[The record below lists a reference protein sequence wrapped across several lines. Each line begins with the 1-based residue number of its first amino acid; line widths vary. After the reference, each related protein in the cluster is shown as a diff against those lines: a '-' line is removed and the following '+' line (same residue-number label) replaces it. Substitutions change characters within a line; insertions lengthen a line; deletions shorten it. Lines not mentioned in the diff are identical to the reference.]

1 MKESRRQIA
10 ERGRQKAESGKR
22 NAGTGSSRSLPTASC
37 LRPSNFHGFSLIEL
51 VITVSVL
58 AILTLGVIPIA
69 QVSVKRQKEQQL
81 RGALREMREAIDQF
95 HREAVAGAQMQVNQ
109 QTGQSGQTGLT
120 TAQQEQ
126 AGSLGNRGAQGQG
139 QGQGQGPN
147 IFADPRVRV
156 AITDATIFTADNP
169 DRFPPDLDTLVKGVN
184 VLPISAGSLGRRGN
198 MNYTATEAATEE
210 SQQPKI
216 KVYLRRIPVD
226 PITGKADWVFRSC
239 YDASD
244 STSWGGENIFDV
256 HSKSDGVALNGEKYR
271 DW

>member
-1 MKESRRQIA
+1 MR
-10 ERGRQKAESGKR
+10 
-22 NAGTGSSRSLPTASC
+22 
-37 LRPSNFHGFSLIEL
+37 GFSLIEL
-51 VITVSVL
+51 VITCAVL
-58 AILTLGVIPIA
+58 AILTLGVVPLV
-69 QVSVKRQKEQQL
+69 QVSVKRQKELQL
-81 RGALREMREAIDQF
+81 REALREMREAIDQF

-109 QTGQSGQTGLT
+109 QQGQT

-126 AGSLGNRGAQGQG
+126 AGNNRGNQGQQGQG

-156 AITDATIFTADNP
+156 AITDQTIFSADNP

-184 VLPISAGSLGRRGN
+184 VLPITAGSLGRRGN
-198 MNYTATEAATEE
+198 RNFTATEASSDD

-216 KVYLRRIPVD
+216 KIYLRRIPVD
-226 PITGKADWVFRSC
+226 PMTGKADWEFRSC
-239 YDASD
+239 YDTAD
-244 STSWGGENIFDV
+244 TNSWGGENIFDV

>member
-1 MKESRRQIA
+1 MFTKRHADAKTRRPG
-10 ERGRQKAESGKR
+10 EVFS
-22 NAGTGSSRSLPTASC
+22 ASN
-37 LRPSNFHGFSLIEL
+37 RGFSLIEL

-58 AILTLGVIPIA
+58 AILTLGVIPLV

-81 RGALREMREAIDQF
+81 REALREMREAIDQF

-109 QTGQSGQTGLT
+109 QTGQT

-126 AGSLGNRGAQGQG
+126 AARNPQAQNPQAA
-139 QGQGQGPN
+139 QQGPN
-147 IFADPRVRV
+147 IFNDPRVRV
-156 AITDATIFTADNP
+156 AITDQTIFTADNP
-169 DRFPPDLDTLVKGVN
+169 DRYPPDLDTLVKGVN

-198 MNYTATEAATEE
+198 LNYTATEAATED

-216 KVYLRRIPVD
+216 KVYLRKIPVD
-226 PITGKADWVFRSC
+226 PITGKADWDFRSC

>member
-1 MKESRRQIA
+1 VKSEGTKQ
-10 ERGRQKAESGKR
+10 EAESSEQKIAPR
-22 NAGTGSSRSLPTASC
+22 FLPAARRLLHSET
-37 LRPSNFHGFSLIEL
+37 NGFSLVEL
-51 VITVSVL
+51 VITLAVL
-58 AILTLGVIPIA
+58 AILTLSVIPLV

-81 RGALREMREAIDQF
+81 RGALREMREAMDQF
-95 HREAVAGAQMQVNQ
+95 HREALAGAQLQVNQ
-109 QTGQSGQTGLT
+109 QQGLT
-120 TAQQEQ
+120 TSQQEQ
-126 AGSLGNRGAQGQG
+126 SPRPQPQNPQNQ
-139 QGQGQGPN
+139 QPGQGPN

-156 AITDATIFTADNP
+156 AITDQTIFTADNP

-184 VLPISAGSLGRRGN
+184 VLPIN
-198 MNYTATEAATEE
+198 TP
-210 SQQPKI
+210 QQNLQGGFGLQGDKGIADVNQQQSNAPKT

-226 PITGKADWVFRSC
+226 PMTGKPDWDFRSC